1 MRVLLV
7 AASLWLLTLVV
18 VGSVRAQEAR
28 SATQTPKQAIR
39 AVFGKYAD
47 QAIRVVSCETGGTF
61 STTARNGQY
70 LGLFQMGSWERRTYA
85 HGRYTTP
92 LDQSRAAWRYFAA
105 TGFDWSPWTCKP

>member
-28 SATQTPKQAIR
+28 RATQTPKQAIR

-70 LGLFQMGSWERRTYA
+70 LGLFQMGSWERRTYGHSA
-85 HGRYTTP
+85 TAIG
-92 LDQSRAAWRYFAA
+92 QARAAWRYFAA
-105 TGFDWSPWTCKP
+105 TGYSWRPWSCKPW